1 MKLKKYKTF
10 PTIINDK
17 KELESAI
24 DDFGCNI
31 CKGSKR
37 LKQDKDLVI
46 KAIEKDATTALY
58 LDEKQKQD
66 PDIKRAVERKDREL
80 EEFIDPISELAK
92 QKDPS
97 ELSLLVQARNK
108 ILYDYLHPTTQEA
121 EPKKSSVFTRDR
133 KPQRT
138 NDIELGG

>member
-58 LDEKQKQD
+58 LDENQKKD
-66 PDIKRAVERKDREL
+66 PDIRRAVELKDKEVA
-80 EEFIDPISELAK
+80 EFVDPISELAK
-92 QKDPS
+92 KKNPD
-97 ELSLLVQARNK
+97 ELNLLVQARNK
-108 ILYDYLHPTTQEA
+108 ILNGYFHSTTQEA
-121 EPKKSSVFTRDR
+121 KSKKSSVFTRDR

-138 NDIELGG
+138 DDIELGG